1 MTATVQSDSPAQA
14 ASALRETA
22 VRDEYVELRGLRF
35 HYRDWPSQRAD
46 ARTLVL
52 LHGYTGHARSWD
64 HFAAGMTDRYRVVA
78 LDQRGHGETAWAPA
92 DRYGT
97 EEMVADLRAF
107 VTALGLQDY
116 HLLGL
121 SMGGIVGF
129 HYAGGSGAAT
139 AVPAELSR
147 FVIVDI
153 GPELIASGSAR
164 IQDGTR
170 ARDVFDTKDEAVA
183 QQRAANAR
191 APDAHLRH
199 RMENNLM
206 RLEDGRWTWRY
217 DRALRDPRNLRLR
230 DPVAGWAAIAGIRVP
245 TLLIRGAESD
255 LLSAEIAQRMVTTLK
270 DGHFAEVAGSGHS
283 VPLDAPEG
291 FAHAARSFLHG

>member
-1 MTATVQSDSPAQA
+1 MVSTDQPALTAARV
-14 ASALRETA
+14 L
-22 VRDEYVELRGLRF
+22 DEYVELRGLRF
-35 HYRDWPSQRAD
+35 HYRDWPAQRAD

-64 HFAAGMTDRYRVVA
+64 HFAAAMTDRYRVLA

-97 EEMVADLRAF
+97 DEMVADLQAF
-107 VTALGLQDY
+107 VGALGLKDY

-121 SMGGIVGF
+121 SMGGIVAF
-129 HYAGGSGAAT
+129 HHSGGQAAGSAGAAH

-147 FVIVDI
+147 LVIVDI

-170 ARDVFDTKDEAVA
+170 ARDVFDSKDEAVA
-183 QQRAANAR
+183 QQRAANTR

-230 DPVAGWAAIAGIRVP
+230 DPAAGWAALAGIRVP
-245 TLLIRGAESD
+245 TLLIRGGESD
-255 LLSAEIAQRMVTTLK
+255 LLSSEVARRMVETLQA
-270 DGHFAEVAGSGHS
+270 GHFAEVAGSGHS
-283 VPLDAPEG
+283 VPLDAPDAFTE
-291 FAHAARSFLHG
+291 AARRFLTG